1 MVQHDRSYVHPAIP
15 PLRRTA
21 AKIGRGGTGTG
32 MPGWG
37 DIYTAR
43 QTWSLVAFL
52 RTLTFPDSAATP

>member
-1 MVQHDRSYVHPAIP
+1 
-15 PLRRTA
+15 
-21 AKIGRGGTGTG
+21 